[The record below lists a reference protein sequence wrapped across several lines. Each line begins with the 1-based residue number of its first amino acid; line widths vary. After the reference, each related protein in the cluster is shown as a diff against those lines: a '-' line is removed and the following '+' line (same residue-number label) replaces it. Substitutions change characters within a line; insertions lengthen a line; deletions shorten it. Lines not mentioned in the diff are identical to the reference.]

1 MITKK
6 KLSYEGPVCEV
17 FEVQSEAVMQA
28 GSPNNSRGLRGF
40 STDPGSGE
48 GGITDDTDGWGN

>member
-17 FEVQSEAVMQA
+17 FEVQSEAVMQT
-28 GSPNNSRGLRGF
+28 GSSGKANNGF
-40 STDPGSGE
+40 
-48 GGITDDTDGWGN
+48 ITDNKLGGLGDDDGE

>member
-17 FEVQSEAVMQA
+17 FEVQLEAVMLENSP
-28 GSPNNSRGLRGF
+28 GSASRGYNGLGNDLGDL
-40 STDPGSGE
+40 TDE
-48 GGITDDTDGWGN
+48 

>member
-28 GSPNNSRGLRGF
+28 GSP
-40 STDPGSGE
+40 GSGYNRN
-48 GGITDDTDGWGN
+48 GGAGNDLHEQDDYTYGF

>member
-17 FEVQSEAVMQA
+17 FEVQSEAVMQT
-28 GSPNNSRGLRGF
+28 GSDPNRIRSNSP
-40 STDPGSGE
+40 SSGYDSE
-48 GGITDDTDGWGN
+48 NNLDEI

>member
-17 FEVQSEAVMQA
+17 FEVQSEAVMQTA
-28 GSPNNSRGLRGF
+28 SPDGTWNKSFRSGSNWENGDKDYGM
-40 STDPGSGE
+40 E
-48 GGITDDTDGWGN
+48 E

>member
-28 GSPNNSRGLRGF
+28 GSPRFG
-40 STDPGSGE
+40 TMGSAG
-48 GGITDDTDGWGN
+48 DDTKDEDYGGF

>member
-28 GSPNNSRGLRGF
+28 GSPNSYRLNSA
-40 STDPGSGE
+40 SSEYDPDNDLKE
-48 GGITDDTDGWGN
+48 I